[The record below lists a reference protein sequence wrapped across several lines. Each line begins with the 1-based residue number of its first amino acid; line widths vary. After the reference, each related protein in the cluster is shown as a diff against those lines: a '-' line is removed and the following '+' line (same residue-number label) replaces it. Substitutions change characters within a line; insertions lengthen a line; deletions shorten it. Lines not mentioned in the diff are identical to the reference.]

1 MQSVDVVAALL
12 SRKGQA
18 GLCLFQNIYSV
29 GSKFIASV
37 SADVFETDR
46 KNLMVPAQQF
56 FY

>member
-1 MQSVDVVAALL
+1 MQSVEVVAALL

-29 GSKFIASV
+29 GSTFIASV
-37 SADVFETDR
+37 SAEVFETDR
-46 KNLMVPAQQF
+46 KSLMVRALEF

>member
-12 SRKGQA
+12 SQKGQA

-29 GSKFIASV
+29 GSTFIASV

-46 KNLMVPAQQF
+46 KSLMVRAQQF